1 MAIAHADEMA
11 GIVVMS
17 TLQDPYHTEASQYN
31 VVDSVDG
38 PVMTAKLSGII
49 GVILSSMLFLVAS
62 WRLIHHFSAMWR
74 RDTDEEVNSTQ
85 GITTKRTLHIF
96 LWMTMLI
103 EGGAY
108 SAMVAHDATSKVNY
122 MLLDIIGRG
131 ILEYWTF
138 VFGTIYWFNII
149 AKASRSKGVS
159 ARSIYPVVL
168 AVVTVVVTV
177 SGTLEAVSLS
187 RSLYSSVDDFRANSL
202 MHRISLLVGSVC
214 WFVHA
219 VVVTLCG
226 KMVYQKISNLP
237 TLSQVR
243 STAKRNIINKVS
255 TSAGNNEFLLFVHP
269 FSYFHDLDDN
279 THGVLWN
286 FLLPSKCMDGRRLRI
301 ANNKP
306 GVDIRGGSGLL
317 GWRGVGFHLPA

>member
-1 MAIAHADEMA
+1 MPSGGELRASSFEMAAAHAAQE
-11 GIVVMS
+11 GIAVML
-17 TLQDPYHTEASQYN
+17 THQDPYPDTSQYN

-38 PVMTAKLSGII
+38 PDLTVKLSGII
-49 GVILSSMLFLVAS
+49 GVILTSMLFLVAS

-74 RDTDEEVNSTQ
+74 RDCDEEVNSTQ

-108 SAMVAHDATSKVNY
+108 SAMVAHNAISKVNY
-122 MLLDIIGRG
+122 MLLDIVGRG

-149 AKASRSKGVS
+149 AKASRSKGGS

-168 AVVTVVVTV
+168 AVVTLVVTV
-177 SGTLEAVSLS
+177 SGALEAVSLS
-187 RSLYSSVDDFRANSL
+187 SSLYSSVDDFRTNSP
-202 MHRISLLVGSVC
+202 MHRISLLVESVC
-214 WFVHA
+214 WFIYA

-255 TSAGNNEFLLFVHP
+255 TSASKKSFPFL
-269 FSYFHDLDDN
+269 FSHFHD
-279 THGVLWN
+279 
-286 FLLPSKCMDGRRLRI
+286 
-301 ANNKP
+301 
-306 GVDIRGGSGLL
+306 
-317 GWRGVGFHLPA
+317 HL